1 VHFLSLRVL
10 IHVLVLRP
18 IVKLLFGVSTEGR
31 DNVEGL
37 AQFIL
42 VANHNSHLDILL
54 LFHILPAREIERTH
68 PVAAYDYFSRSRI
81 VLGVV
86 SFLFQPV
93 WITRGDTRSDP
104 LEGMRERLRQGRNIV
119 VFPEGTRGA
128 PGELAPFQRGVG
140 QLATEFRDV
149 PIVPVFL
156 AGSEKALPRM
166 ASIPVPIWARVIVGP
181 PQISSGSRRD
191 IAAAL
196 EAMVRELAE
205 SEMGQRHQRS
215 PRSREVPII
224 AALGIDG
231 SGKSTLSR
239 NLAQR
244 LSANARVCLVSD
256 DVVFYEGGDAQEVRP
271 LLTEKL
277 RGAISRR
284 AKSAGSLKSYKVP
297 KLAELLL
304 RDHVAGEIR
313 RWYAPDA
320 IVMDGCPLLNM
331 TAWAKLYKEEEFDAP
346 ICASALAILSGDDDD
361 IPASDP
367 IYSAFPELVA
377 LKRLH
382 LAGLKRP
389 DAVLF
394 LDVDPAVSMGRIES
408 RGEAQQVHETEE
420 KLTKLRDGYRT
431 VCEVVAEE
439 WQIPA
444 RTLAGGGG
452 IEEVTDAAM
461 RELEAVDA
469 PALQRLQGTRAT
481 SGGTADE

>member
-1 VHFLSLRVL
+1 MHLLSLRTL
-10 IHVLVLRP
+10 IHLLVLRP
-18 IVKLLFGVSTEGR
+18 IVKLLFGASPEGR
-31 DNVEGL
+31 ANVEGL
-37 AQFIL
+37 GQFIL

-54 LFHILPAREIERTH
+54 LFQILPLREIQRTH
-68 PVAAYDYFSRSRI
+68 PVAAYDYFSRSR
-81 VLGVV
+81 VLLGLV
-86 SFLFQPV
+86 SYLFSPV

-104 LEGMRERLRQGRNIV
+104 LEGARERHRQGHNMVI
-119 VFPEGTRGA
+119 FPEGTRGA
-128 PGELAPFQRGVG
+128 PGELVPFQRGVG
-140 QLATEFRDV
+140 QLATEFPNV

-156 AGSEKALPRM
+156 AGAEKALPRT
-166 ASIPVPIWARVIVGP
+166 ASMPVPIWARVIVGP
-181 PQISSGSRRD
+181 PQVSSGSRRD
-191 IAAAL
+191 ITAAL
-196 EAMVRELAE
+196 EAMVRELAD
-205 SEMGQRHQRS
+205 SEMGQRHQRAT
-215 PRSREVPII
+215 RSREVPII

-244 LSANARVCLVSD
+244 LSADARVCLVSD
-256 DVVFYEGGDAQEVRP
+256 DVVFFESGERQEIQP

-284 AKSAGSLKSYKVP
+284 AKTAGSLKSYKVP

-320 IVMDGCPLLNM
+320 VVMDGCPLLNM
-331 TAWAKLYKEEEFDAP
+331 TAWAKLYKEEAFDAP
-346 ICASALAILSGDDDD
+346 ICASALAILSGEDDD
-361 IPASDP
+361 IPPSDP
-367 IYSAFPELVA
+367 IYSTFPELVA

-394 LDVDPAVSMGRIES
+394 LDVDPAVSVGRIES

-431 VCEVVAEE
+431 VCEVVKQE

-444 RTLAGGGG
+444 LTLDGGGG
-452 IEEVTDAAM
+452 IEEVTDAAL
-461 RELEAVDA
+461 RELAAVDA
-469 PALQRLQGTRAT
+469 PALQRLQESQAT
-481 SGGTADE
+481 PGGTADE